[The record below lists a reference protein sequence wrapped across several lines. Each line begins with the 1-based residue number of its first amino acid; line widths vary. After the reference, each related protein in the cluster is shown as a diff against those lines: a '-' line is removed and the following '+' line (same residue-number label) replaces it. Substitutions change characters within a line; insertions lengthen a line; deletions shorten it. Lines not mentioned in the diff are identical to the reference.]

1 LRKRLRERIAWAHP
15 EWWSIALSVA
25 AWASLAASAGV
36 VAFAGHHVTTHAT
49 ASFVA
54 YAGDWLL
61 MVVAMMFPLSVG
73 AIQATAAR
81 SLWRRRHRAIAW
93 WLVGYLAPWSGLG
106 FSLWLITATLF
117 TGDQSAPGVLIALA
131 FAAAAIWHTTPTR
144 ARAVSGCHR
153 TQPLA
158 PTGWRANY
166 DCVRYGWA
174 TGTNCVVACGALMA
188 ACSLLGHGLGG
199 LMAMVSVTA
208 ISLAERYM
216 VRPDRRLLAAA
227 VGVHAL
233 VIAAIVPS

>member
-1 LRKRLRERIAWAHP
+1 M
-15 EWWSIALSVA
+15 ALSAA
-25 AWASLAASAGV
+25 AWLLIAASAI
-36 VAFAGHHVTTHAT
+36 ALADHATTHTT
-49 ASFVA
+49 ASFLP
-54 YAGDWLL
+54 YARDWLL

-73 AIQATAAR
+73 GIQATAAR

-93 WLVGYLAPWSGLG
+93 WLLGYLAPWSVLG
-106 FSLWLITATLF
+106 FLLWLIAATFF
-117 TGDQSAPGVLIALA
+117 TPDQSAPGGLVALV
-131 FAAAAIWHTTPTR
+131 FAAAALWHATSTR

-174 TGTNCVVACGALMA
+174 TGTNCVVACGALMV

-199 LMAMVSVTA
+199 LLAMISVTS

-233 VIAAIVPS
+233 MIVALVPS

>member
-1 LRKRLRERIAWAHP
+1 MRKRLRERIAWAHP

-25 AWASLAASAGV
+25 AWTSLAASTGV
-36 VAFAGHHVTTHAT
+36 AAFTGHDVTTHAT
-49 ASFVA
+49 ASFA
-54 YAGDWLL
+54 AWAQGWLL

-93 WLVGYLAPWSGLG
+93 WLVGYIAPWSLLG
-106 FSLWLITATLF
+106 VSLWLIAATLF
-117 TGDQSAPGVLIALA
+117 IRNQSAPGILIALA
-131 FAAAAIWHTTPTR
+131 FAAAASWHTTSIR
-144 ARAVSGCHR
+144 ARALSGCHR

-158 PTGWRANY
+158 PAGWRANF
-166 DCVRYGWA
+166 DCLRYGWA
-174 TGTNCVVACGALMA
+174 TGTNCVVACGALMV

-199 LMAMVSVTA
+199 LLAMISVTA
-208 ISLAERYM
+208 LSLAERYM

-233 VIAAIVPS
+233 VFAAIVPS